1 MQFVH
6 QETIQLLDTSG
17 STAIDLTQQ
26 TSALNCNN
34 VYKGNRFEIRR
45 FDSRVVQVIDFEMH
59 IVVQMHWHTN
69 HMSFQVQLPSFIC
82 NNSLYEV
89 SGHLGNCDG
98 VSDSNNTVTHP
109 QGRLLLSLHD

>member
-17 STAIDLTQQ
+17 STVINLTQQ
-26 TSALNCNN
+26 ISALNSA
-34 VYKGNRFEIRR
+34 YKGNRFEIRR
-45 FDSRVVQVIDFEMH
+45 FDSRIFQVIDFEMH
-59 IVVQMHWHTN
+59 IVVRMHWHTN
-69 HMSFQVQLPSFIC
+69 HMGFQVQLPSFIC

-98 VSDSNNTVTHP
+98 VSDSKNTVTHP
-109 QGRLLLSLHD
+109 QGRL